1 MASSSRADSL
11 DVSPAKTL
19 FPMTRWSLI
28 RMAGKMDTLKMISSM
43 PPSQLLIPRQMRK
56 LWRILPVSRVVA
68 PVVVQLA
75 TDSNTASVSV

>member
-1 MASSSRADSL
+1 
-11 DVSPAKTL
+11 
-19 FPMTRWSLI
+19 
-28 RMAGKMDTLKMISSM
+28 MAGKMDTLKMISSM
-43 PPSQLLIPRQMRK
+43 PPSQLLIARQMRK